1 MFASYAPQILINY
14 QVLRANGIH
23 ISTVLEKD
31 EEALKLRKDRDPFI
45 IAIAGVDGLNEV
57 TIKAITP
64 APRVEEDVSLTAH
77 EKGPS
82 ATICNLA

>member
-1 MFASYAPQILINY
+1 MPTRSLISYR
-14 QVLRANGIH
+14 VLRANGIH

-31 EEALKLRKDRDPFI
+31 EETLKLRKGRDPFTT
-45 IAIAGVDGLNEV
+45 AIAGVDNLYEI
-57 TIKAITP
+57 TIKAIRP
-64 APRVEEDVSLTAH
+64 APRIKENVSLTAH